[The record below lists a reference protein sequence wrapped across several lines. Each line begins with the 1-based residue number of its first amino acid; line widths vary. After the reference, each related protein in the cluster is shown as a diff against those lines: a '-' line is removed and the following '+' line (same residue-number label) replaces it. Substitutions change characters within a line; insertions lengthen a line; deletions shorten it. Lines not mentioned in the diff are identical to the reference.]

1 MWIPKTFLHAYK
13 WLEIYVGMCRSCDAL
28 LSVCSCPR
36 RRHQSLLAVFFFY
49 FFSLS
54 LVTRGQEIWAWPWAQ
69 SHLGSLD
76 VMAVC
81 RDANRWISDKNTGA
95 PFPIHFLLF
104 SPTRFSLVSVFLL
117 RSDSFPRSRFLP
129 LSSSPTLSRLPV
141 KTGGDPGCL
150 VSGTSA
156 AGCSDNREN
165 FFYFIWVSHLCT
177 SPIECEIGEVG
188 RTEPARG
195 FRHRWQGSYASPKNC
210 VPALLWLLVNF
221 QPFYQRCYKNS
232 ILKALSVG
240 EIESDA
246 KKNHLSYCCFLIFR
260 HPSRSV
266 L

>member
-1 MWIPKTFLHAYK
+1 MAWDLCVDRHVQIMWRTSPSPLRMLVSSPQTPGSASCFFISFFPLRLHMGKRFELDRELNHISAPWMS
-13 WLEIYVGMCRSCDAL
+13 WLCAEAQTVGYQIRTQGL
-28 LSVCSCPR
+28 LF
-36 RRHQSLLAVFFFY
+36 QSTFFFSHQHVSHS
-49 FFSLS
+49 FLSFCLALILS
-54 LVTRGQEIWAWPWAQ
+54 LAQ
-69 SHLGSLD
+69 G
-76 VMAVC
+76 
-81 RDANRWISDKNTGA
+81 
-95 PFPIHFLLF
+95 
-104 SPTRFSLVSVFLL
+104 
-117 RSDSFPRSRFLP
+117 SFPP
-129 LSSSPTLSRLPV
+129 SSSTTLSRLPV

-210 VPALLWLLVNF
+210 VPVLLWLLVNF
-221 QPFYQRCYKNS
+221 QPFHQRCYKNS

-246 KKNHLSYCCFLIFR
+246 KK
-260 HPSRSV
+260 
-266 L
+266 

>member
-1 MWIPKTFLHAYK
+1 MS
-13 WLEIYVGMCRSCDAL
+13 WLCAEAQTVGFQIRTQGL
-28 LSVCSCPR
+28 LF
-36 RRHQSLLAVFFFY
+36 QSTFFFSHQHVSRS
-49 FFSLS
+49 FLSFCFALILS
-54 LVTRGQEIWAWPWAQ
+54 LARG
-69 SHLGSLD
+69 
-76 VMAVC
+76 
-81 RDANRWISDKNTGA
+81 
-95 PFPIHFLLF
+95 
-104 SPTRFSLVSVFLL
+104 
-117 RSDSFPRSRFLP
+117 
-129 LSSSPTLSRLPV
+129 SSPTLSRLPV

-240 EIESDA
+240 AIESDA
-246 KKNHLSYCCFLIFR
+246 KKKSIFHTVAFSFSGTHHDLCFKSFSLPFR
-260 HPSRSV
+260 VALNTLRFSTAKKQQQKNAWQVWWIYPKSLQRHISKDKR
-266 L
+266 